1 MAELGCLV
9 LRILV
14 FVAKCLE
21 ELIDSMMMLSVYL
34 LKILDAW
41 CRNPPPWGTMKYLSE
56 KIPKDASSMVRIN
69 RDLYSYEKKVIM
81 ETALALPDF
90 ALALT
95 PDEYQLPPVDPSW
108 NENVQWSHMGRNHVN
123 PDQRQNSNIRNAR
136 GKWKISPTPF
146 AAILWRLR
154 SGIFILMVRSCL
166 ELPLVDNSFAE
177 DCRLGV

>member
-1 MAELGCLV
+1 
-9 LRILV
+9 
-14 FVAKCLE
+14 
-21 ELIDSMMMLSVYL
+21 
-34 LKILDAW
+34 
-41 CRNPPPWGTMKYLSE
+41 
-56 KIPKDASSMVRIN
+56 
-69 RDLYSYEKKVIM
+69 M

-154 SGIFILMVRSCL
+154 SGIFILMVSCQGNRMAHELALLTSSSAL
-166 ELPLVDNSFAE
+166 ERVRIQQVPFSLALRALRFL
-177 DCRLGV
+177 CFQLLGSGFLF